1 MREEELRAVVAVNIG
16 RYRKLNGQT
25 QAELAEK
32 LSYSDKSV
40 SKWER
45 GEGMP
50 DVFVLSQI
58 AELYGITVN
67 DLLSDRAPEPKAP
80 TRVLVVSLSI
90 GLVFL
95 VTAIVFF
102 ALRMVIPSMERAWI
116 AFVFALPV
124 SFIVL
129 IVFSALWWGYAVQ
142 AVAVSG
148 LVWALALC
156 IHMVTGRA
164 EVENIY
170 LVAAVLQVLCI
181 LWFLLK
187 RHQKNARRK

>member
-102 ALRMVIPSMERAWI
+102 ALRMVIPGMERAWI

>member
-25 QAELAEK
+25 QAELAEQ

-95 VTAIVFF
+95 VTAVVFF
-102 ALRMVIPSMERAWI
+102 ALRMVIPGMERAWI

-148 LVWALALC
+148 LIWALALC

-164 EVENIY
+164 EVANIY
-170 LVAAVLQVLCI
+170 LVAAILQVLCV

-187 RHQKNARRK
+187 RHQNNTRKK